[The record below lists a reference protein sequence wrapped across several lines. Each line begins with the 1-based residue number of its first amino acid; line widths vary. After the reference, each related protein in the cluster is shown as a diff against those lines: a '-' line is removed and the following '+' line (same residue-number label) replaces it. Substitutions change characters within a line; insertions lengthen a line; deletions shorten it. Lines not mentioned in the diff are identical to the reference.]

1 MRKLFQFT
9 LLLSFFLASNAAY
22 SQINWQWDDHGV
34 GFSAPENLRVVTNNA
49 DEFTALGRD
58 LQVTIRPLD
67 NGSITEEHLA
77 EVLITAAQD
86 MQYDEISDIDV
97 LEVDDFTGYYVEGV
111 KYGEGA
117 LIITLLDKNSST
129 NLVVVVV
136 YGTDEA
142 RDQAIEIVGSFYA
155 FD

>member
-1 MRKLFQFT
+1 MRILFQFT

-22 SQINWQWDDHGV
+22 SQINWQWDNHGV

-49 DEFTALGRD
+49 DEFTVQGRD
-58 LQVTIRPLD
+58 LFVSIRPLD

-77 EVLITAAQD
+77 EVLISAAQD
-86 MQYDEISDIDV
+86 MQYDEISDVDEI
-97 LEVDDFTGYYVEGV
+97 EVDDFTGYYVEGV
-111 KYGEGA
+111 KDGEGA
-117 LIITLLDKNSST
+117 IIITLLDKNSST
-129 NLVVVVV
+129 NIIVVIV
-136 YGTDEA
+136 YSTDAA